1 MLRKAGVTVGVDM
14 GGTSIKALAV
24 DNANRILATGK
35 ISTLAQKPGQAI
47 SDLATL
53 VKGTVA
59 EAGLTLKQIEGVGIG
74 APGAVDPLRG
84 IVHKA
89 PNLGWNSVPLGPE
102 LRKLLRV
109 PIIVDNDVNVGT
121 VGEHALGAGEQVQ
134 QMVGIFVG
142 TGIGSGIIIGGQ
154 LYYGFRGS
162 AGEIGHTVLEVGGPL
177 CGCGRR
183 GCVEALAS
191 RTAMERD
198 VRAAIKAGR
207 KSVVPQ
213 IMKERNRTRMTSGV
227 IARALKKHDP
237 LMQEVMKR
245 AEYFLGLL
253 VANIVNLLDPER
265 VVIGGGIAERLDED
279 FVAPMRPT
287 AYEHFLNQDSAQ
299 RIKILPGRLGDNAGA
314 LGAVVLARRRLRRAP
329 RPRG

>member
-1 MLRKAGVTVGVDM
+1 MLRKTGVTVGVDM
-14 GGTSIKALAV
+14 GGTSIKALV
-24 DNANRILATGK
+24 VNGDNRILATGK
-35 ISTLAQKPGQAI
+35 ISTLAHKPGAAI
-47 SDLATL
+47 NDLATL
-53 VKGTVA
+53 VKGSVA
-59 EAGLTLKQIEGVGIG
+59 DAGLTLKQIEGVGIG
-74 APGAVDPLRG
+74 APGAVDPGRG

-89 PNLGWNSVPLGPE
+89 PNLGWNNVRLGPE

-121 VGEHALGAGEQVQ
+121 VGEHALGAGERVQ
-134 QMVGIFVG
+134 EMVGIFVG
-142 TGIGSGIIIGGQ
+142 TGIGAGIILGGK
-154 LYYGFRGS
+154 LYYGCRGS
-162 AGEIGHTVLEVGGPL
+162 AGEIGHTVLEVDGPL

-198 VRAAIKAGR
+198 VRAAVKAGR
-207 KSVVPQ
+207 NSIVLQ

-227 IARALKKHDP
+227 IARALKRHDP

-245 AEYFLGLL
+245 AQYYLGLV
-253 VANIVNLLDPER
+253 VANVVNILDPRR
-265 VVIGGGIAERLDED
+265 VVIGGGIAERLGES

-287 AYEHFLNQDSAQ
+287 AYAHFLNQDNAR

-314 LGAVVLARRRLRRAP
+314 MGAVVLTRQRLGKA
-329 RPRG
+329 